1 MTDTTADTMPPLSD
15 AAPQS
20 DASNAERDARFRE
33 FVVALEPARA
43 HFRESGRQLLLG
55 LSATADATSGLLDSL
70 HEIPGNRN
78 IASGVIL
85 LRSLLDLVIARIPAL
100 DPSQLGTSDTVRA
113 AKLEALF
120 NLRAVLQ
127 AEHERLQVQGGDASG
142 LSVIEAILAAIGAEI
157 ERAASPEPATT
168 PDPSATRYEV
178 AIGDDH
184 G

>member
-1 MTDTTADTMPPLSD
+1 MTTADTQTMPPLD

-33 FVVALEPARA
+33 FVAALEPSRE
-43 HFRESGRQLLLG
+43 HFRESGRQFLLG
-55 LSATADATSGLLDSL
+55 VSSAATATSGLLDAM
-70 HEIPGNRN
+70 HELPGNRN

-100 DPSQLGTSDTVRA
+100 DPNQLGADETVRA

-120 NLRAVLQ
+120 NLRSVLQ
-127 AEHERLQVQGGDASG
+127 AERERLQALGNDPSA
-142 LSVIEAILAAIGAEI
+142 LSVVDAILAAIGGEI
-157 ERAASPEPATT
+157 ERAATSSNAATET
-168 PDPSATRYEV
+168 ETATRYEV
-178 AIGDDH
+178 AIGEDN